1 MGEPAPE
8 SDLGLVV
15 CFGQWNVG
23 KSAVPGIICVHSAL
37 RRAWPHV
44 LQSQDQRLRAERNPY
59 LQPEAGCPR
68 RHRPMSKKN
77 QCFGGF
83 FVVSN

>member
-23 KSAVPGIICVHSAL
+23 KSAVP
-37 RRAWPHV
+37 AWPHV